1 MTQEMCDKVVSKE
14 PIMFK
19 YCPDRCKTEEM
30 CDKAVGFYLLAL
42 KNVPDWFLT
51 NKMIEILD
59 NAVFSNEYIVFCDMS
74 TFFSNDIGL
83 NSTNLNNIKLDNVNF
98 DDYDHETINHVSLDI
113 IDITNIR
120 HVKKMNEELV
130 SVAWHPTKLLDWFV
144 LKDKKKA
151 IEPFL
156 IDKK

>member
-1 MTQEMCDKVVSKE
+1 MCDKVVSKE

-59 NAVFSNEYIVFCDMS
+59 NAVFSNEYIVFCDIS

-130 SVAWHPTKLLDWFV
+130 SVGWHPTKLLDWFV